1 MGVSRRSH
9 KKQGFDFAEEFRNR
23 HINVVTAAAT
33 HKGDDMSIDPWTEM
47 ALRVIAFLPECST
60 KFFRQVSSFTVSDAM
75 EKIQSS
81 SPNKA

>member
-1 MGVSRRSH
+1 
-9 KKQGFDFAEEFRNR
+9 
-23 HINVVTAAAT
+23 
-33 HKGDDMSIDPWTEM
+33 MSIDPWTEM

-81 SPNKA
+81 SPNKD